1 MSVPNYHMGA
11 LKNTSKREMA
21 SRFPGVYSYTIV
33 RQGWVCRY
41 VSDEP
46 STANAEAWLQ
56 RILSMENHP
65 DSWCVIHRIDDESVF
80 FVWVLN
86 GVVQKAVSCGPT
98 EIDSIVIQ
106 RCGGVYLTNNQDQ
119 VYLPEGQYQQIVEPL
134 SEKELVP
141 FALTKK
147 AGKAWLIPVAV
158 IGLSV
163 IGGALHQQMQ
173 PPPEPVMVDPYLV
186 YKQSVS
192 NAIAA
197 EPVLLN
203 AASLGAYAALL
214 PEGWLLVDIK
224 LMNRQLILHAKREP
238 LGERSIIEAWL
249 NANPALKKYA
259 VVSWKGI
266 NVTVPMTQ
274 TLTDWQNKITPVMP
288 LTDSFKDRL
297 IAMGWEV
304 AEASSLPGVT
314 SQTLSFK
321 ASKTNAVLADL
332 QSIANWMETLPMG
345 VTELEMKPSSLGRY
359 TTSLTLTVIGAPS

>member
-1 MSVPNYHMGA
+1 MRVPNYHMGA

-21 SRFPGVYSYTIV
+21 TRFPGVYSYTIV

-56 RILSMENHP
+56 RVLAMENHP

-86 GVVQKAVSCGPT
+86 GVVQKAVSCAPT
-98 EIDSIVIQ
+98 EIDSIVLQ
-106 RCGGVYLTNNQDQ
+106 RCGGVFLTNTQDQ
-119 VYLPEGQYQQIVEPL
+119 AYLPEDKYQQVVEPL
-134 SEKELVP
+134 SEKELAP
-141 FALTKK
+141 FVLTKQ
-147 AGKAWLIPVAV
+147 AGKAWLIPVAMM
-158 IGLSV
+158 GLSV
-163 IGGALHQQMQ
+163 IGGALYQQMQ

-186 YKQSVS
+186 YKQSVA

-203 AASLGAYAALL
+203 AVSLGAYAALL
-214 PEGWLLVDIK
+214 PDGWSLTGIHLSGKQLL
-224 LMNRQLILHAKREP
+224 LTTNREKW
-238 LGERSIIEAWL
+238 GERAVIEAWL

-259 VVSWKGI
+259 EVRWDGMNI
-266 NVTVPMTQ
+266 TVPMTQ
-274 TLTDWQNKITPVMP
+274 TLTDWQSKITPVLP

-297 IAMGWEV
+297 IAIGWEV
-304 AEASSLPGVT
+304 ADASSLPGVT

-321 ASKTNAVLADL
+321 ASKNNAVLADL

-345 VTELEMKPSSLGRY
+345 VTGLEMKPSSLGRY